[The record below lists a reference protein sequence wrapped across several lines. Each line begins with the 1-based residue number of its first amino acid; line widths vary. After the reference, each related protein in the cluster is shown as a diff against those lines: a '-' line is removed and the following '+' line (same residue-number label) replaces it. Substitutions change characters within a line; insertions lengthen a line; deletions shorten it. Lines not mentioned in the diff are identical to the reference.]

1 MFCIPLFFDPSFRCS
16 KLDGGSSTAELIA
29 VLVDSQHSS
38 LDNET
43 NGDVPNCSTEQ
54 EGWRSTEQFQLK
66 SYEEQDSS
74 CYTSGTLQR
83 QYWWT
88 AIYTGGHK
96 SQRVIT
102 AFMRAHLD
110 DSVKGWFWHR
120 RGAFVPLWS
129 HCKLYIESLSF
140 RCFANRALSN

>member
-1 MFCIPLFFDPSFRCS
+1 MFLIVPLSRRDGDQLSSSNWRVTKS
-16 KLDGGSSTAELIA
+16 KTG
-29 VLVDSQHSS
+29 
-38 LDNET
+38 
-43 NGDVPNCSTEQ
+43 
-54 EGWRSTEQFQLK
+54 
-66 SYEEQDSS
+66 S
-74 CYTSGTLQR
+74 CYTSGMIQR

-120 RGAFVPLWS
+120 RGAFVPLLS

-140 RCFANRALSN
+140 RCFANRALSNWLIKVNVIFLRSDGQSNYFTDGTLFLLSLSTKIKI

>member
-66 SYEEQDSS
+66 SYEEQDRLLL
-74 CYTSGTLQR
+74 YKWYITK
-83 QYWWT
+83 
-88 AIYTGGHK
+88 AIQVYTGQPSTLVDTK
-96 SQRVIT
+96 V
-102 AFMRAHLD
+102 
-110 DSVKGWFWHR
+110 SV
-120 RGAFVPLWS
+120 
-129 HCKLYIESLSF
+129 
-140 RCFANRALSN
+140 

>member
-1 MFCIPLFFDPSFRCS
+1 MF
-16 KLDGGSSTAELIA
+16 
-29 VLVDSQHSS
+29 
-38 LDNET
+38 
-43 NGDVPNCSTEQ
+43 Q
-54 EGWRSTEQFQLK
+54 EGSRSTEQFQLK

-83 QYWWT
+83 QNWWT
-88 AIYTGGHK
+88 AIYTSGHK

-120 RGAFVPLWS
+120 RGAFVPLLS

-140 RCFANRALSN
+140 RCFANRALSNWLIKVNVIFLRSDGQSNYFTDGTLFLLSLSTKIKI